1 MKMRKIS
8 KILTATVFA
17 GTLIYIISPHI
28 TSMFT
33 AEPKSEEALE
43 RLRERGSLAEKRP
56 DTEASRLF
64 NEKTID
70 YAELHRRF
78 PGNRAL
84 PALSR
89 DEAETGR
96 EAREARRMKAAK
108 IISNKASN
116 QEITSYYREQAV
128 ITRDTIELLDFILKK
143 YDSTLEE
150 KSHKKYTF
158 LKEQFELR
166 LERIPRKE
174 KEAMARIKTYR
185 ERINQQ
191 Q

>member
-1 MKMRKIS
+1 MNIRKIS
-8 KILTATVFA
+8 KILTATVFV

-43 RLRERGSLAEKRP
+43 SLREQESLSGNRP
-56 DTEASRLF
+56 DATGSKLF

-70 YAELHRRF
+70 YSELHRRF

-84 PALSR
+84 PALSKN
-89 DEAETGR
+89 EAEAMR
-96 EAREARRMKAAK
+96 EAREERRMKYAK
-108 IISNKASN
+108 IVSNKATD
-116 QEITSYYREQAV
+116 EEVEEYYREQTDL
-128 ITRDTIELLDFILKK
+128 TRDTIELVDFILKN
-143 YDSTLEE
+143 YDSKLEE

-166 LERIPRKE
+166 LQRIPKKE
-174 KEAMARIKTYR
+174 DEAMTRIKAYR
-185 ERINQQ
+185 KKHTIKP
-191 Q
+191 